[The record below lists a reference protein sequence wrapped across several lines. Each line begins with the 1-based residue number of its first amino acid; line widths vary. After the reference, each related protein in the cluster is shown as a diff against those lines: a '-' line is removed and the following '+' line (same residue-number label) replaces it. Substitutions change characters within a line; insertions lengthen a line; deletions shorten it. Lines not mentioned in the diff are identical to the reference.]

1 VTLAVDAH
9 DDYAPTVRL
18 PANGPS
24 SPLAAWGNKPVE
36 FWPTAAIRDAVE
48 SGDLEVWQ
56 RIAVALKRDPFG
68 RTARQVEEVLESAS
82 SPGITKALNEVLM
95 RSRAELEA
103 DERAEVA
110 RGIQVLIDRS
120 GLGSREFASR
130 IGASGEDL
138 AAYLAGEVSPSAA
151 QLVRMRRLS
160 DRFAKMK
167 AQRAR
172 RPD

>member
-1 VTLAVDAH
+1 VTVAVDAH

-18 PANGPS
+18 PANGPA
-24 SPLAAWGNKPVE
+24 SPLGAWGNKPVE

-48 SGDLEVWQ
+48 GGDLEVWQ

-95 RSRAELEA
+95 RSRDQLEA

-110 RGIQVLIDRS
+110 RAIQVLIDRS
-120 GLGSREFASR
+120 GLGPREFASR

-167 AQRAR
+167 AQRAS